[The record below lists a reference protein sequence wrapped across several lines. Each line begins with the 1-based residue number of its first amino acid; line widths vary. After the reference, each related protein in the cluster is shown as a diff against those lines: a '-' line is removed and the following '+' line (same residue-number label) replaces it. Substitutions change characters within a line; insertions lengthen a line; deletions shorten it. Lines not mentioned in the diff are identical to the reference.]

1 MCVWSF
7 KISATC
13 FWWAVVDILSV
24 LFKLQKR
31 PQNNAVKLNAQT
43 SRSTHVNW
51 MLHSLPWLLSRG
63 SVLTVFVLRS
73 SSFHAFYTFT
83 LLPSSSILL
92 HTPESSAYHPSALSP
107 AVSTLFLTTLS
118 LNQLNVILL
127 FLLQLQHI
135 EDYDTLWGW
144 SSARKEKATTK
155 TTCNVFL
162 PVTAAALSDLSL
174 NSSLSTTSSWTL
186 QSSCHEISMCTC
198 VSVLCACVNL
208 S

>member
-31 PQNNAVKLNAQT
+31 PHNNAVKLNAQT

-51 MLHSLPWLLSRG
+51 MLHSLPWLLSGG

-155 TTCNVFL
+155 NNMQRISACHCCCSVRSFTELFFVNNLFMNTSIQL
-162 PVTAAALSDLSL
+162 PWDKHVHMRQCAV
-174 NSSLSTTSSWTL
+174 
-186 QSSCHEISMCTC
+186 CMC
-198 VSVLCACVNL
+198 
-208 S
+208 